1 MHILG
6 VYEADKFRDSRNW
19 EYIKDAE
26 SEENRRARGKKVTR
40 YFIDSHTNDDTIVAF
55 AHAGIIQQII
65 CAILESPRLWGLSAR
80 NTALYEFSINVEEWD
95 SQTREL
101 LNPTQWKI
109 VRFNEQP
116 HLN

>member
-1 MHILG
+1 MKALLG
-6 VYEADKFRDSRNW
+6 KKLRSVTPKKLTKFRDSRNW

-95 SQTREL
+95 SQTR
-101 LNPTQWKI
+101 NY
-109 VRFNEQP
+109 
-116 HLN
+116 